1 MTNDRGDF
9 GCQPLSLFYKIS
21 MDHEHLVL
29 GECWYTIRYKSPVFV
44 VRILKWGLRT
54 RDIYNMLIFSKI
66 KKCHVRT
73 QRSTPSYVICTG
85 SILPESLP
93 YISYRLASRGYFHGR
108 AFGMGEWFEEDA
120 YSVFEEGRVR
130 FGLDGLLLPGH
141 QGHIAV

>member
-1 MTNDRGDF
+1 MF
-9 GCQPLSLFYKIS
+9 VLSGARPHMSFAQEVFCRRCRRRACRCRLTLNFHVFLEAVFCDKRCTTLRPFSAY
-21 MDHEHLVL
+21 MDLQ
-29 GECWYTIRYKSPVFV
+29 
-44 VRILKWGLRT
+44 
-54 RDIYNMLIFSKI
+54 YNF
-66 KKCHVRT
+66 
-73 QRSTPSYVICTG
+73 
-85 SILPESLP
+85 PESLP

>member
-1 MTNDRGDF
+1 MFVLSGARPHMSF
-9 GCQPLSLFYKIS
+9 AQEVFCRRCRRRACRCRLPLNFHVFLEAVFCDKRCTTLRSFSAY
-21 MDHEHLVL
+21 MDLQ
-29 GECWYTIRYKSPVFV
+29 
-44 VRILKWGLRT
+44 
-54 RDIYNMLIFSKI
+54 YNF
-66 KKCHVRT
+66 
-73 QRSTPSYVICTG
+73 
-85 SILPESLP
+85 PESLP